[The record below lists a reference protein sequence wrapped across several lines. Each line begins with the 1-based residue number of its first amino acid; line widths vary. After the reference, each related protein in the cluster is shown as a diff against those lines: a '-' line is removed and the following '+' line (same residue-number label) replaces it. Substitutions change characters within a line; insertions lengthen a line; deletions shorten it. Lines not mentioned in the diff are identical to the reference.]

1 MKKIYE
7 QVSREEFLE
16 VYNKNQPNKWTIFA
30 FKYFS
35 KSTRKSDLWLSRII
49 ELFLIMWFMVGFIN
63 VIINDNLI
71 THWLVVTVI
80 TLIIVGL
87 GILMGSAAIMNNRR
101 IKRICKK
108 LGINRQEYEVLTNL
122 YIL

>member
-16 VYNKNQPNKWTIFA
+16 VYNKNQPNKWTIFT
-30 FKYFS
+30 FKYFA

-49 ELFLIMWFMVGFIN
+49 ELFLIMWFMIGFIN

-71 THWLVVTVI
+71 THWLVISVI

>member
-16 VYNKNQPNKWTIFA
+16 VYNKNQPNKWTIFT

-35 KSTRKSDLWLSRII
+35 KSTRKSDLWLSKII
-49 ELFLIMWFMVGFIN
+49 ELFLIMWFMIGFIN
-63 VIINDNLI
+63 VMINDNLI

-87 GILMGSAAIMNNRR
+87 GILMGSAAIMNNKR